1 MGLFEPHHL
10 ILILVIA
17 LIIFGPGKIADLGG
31 TLGRGLRDFKKAM
44 HEETPAS
51 PAATVTAAQTTPVDG
66 SRPQPNECG
75 NAATETTQQ
84 RI

>member
-44 HEETPAS
+44 HEETPGS
-51 PAATVTAAQTTPVDG
+51 SAATVTAAQATPVDG
-66 SRPQPNECG
+66 ARVQPTECG
-75 NAATETTQQ
+75 NAATVTAQQ
-84 RI
+84 RV

>member
-17 LIIFGPGKIADLGG
+17 LIVFGPGKIGDLGG

-44 HEETPAS
+44 H
-51 PAATVTAAQTTPVDG
+51 
-66 SRPQPNECG
+66 
-75 NAATETTQQ
+75 
-84 RI
+84 